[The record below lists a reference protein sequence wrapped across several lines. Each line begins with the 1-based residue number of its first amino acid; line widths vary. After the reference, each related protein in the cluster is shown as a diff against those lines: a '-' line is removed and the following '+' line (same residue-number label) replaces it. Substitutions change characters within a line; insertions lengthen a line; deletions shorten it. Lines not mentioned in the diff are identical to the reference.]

1 MDCHPEYVRERPQ
14 RRPRQDGRAGA
25 HRVQAHSELGN
36 APAYKLFDS
45 VAVQRK
51 PDVGAARSYRD
62 YTVTVADTLPEGV
75 TCERLS

>member
-1 MDCHPEYVRERPQ
+1 MSSRT
-14 RRPRQDGRAGA
+14 
-25 HRVQAHSELGN
+25 
-36 APAYKLFDS
+36 AYKLFDS

-51 PDVGAARSYRD
+51 PDVDAARSYRD